1 MTLTETR
8 SLETYRLKIQ
18 KKSQSSRDQ
27 FENALKKYQAFC
39 KQDPEKRIADL
50 KASPE
55 SASLDEIQ
63 NYYNFL
69 TNHPRT
75 NKIYTQQLAKFF
87 RYMGI
92 KVSNELIKE
101 EVDFVKIPQEE
112 LHPVTIDEIKTILDA
127 CLYRKKALF
136 LTQLSSGIR
145 IGELVQLRKKHL
157 TFIPEAQIYQIKIP
171 TTIAKFQ
178 KARTTFCSKEA
189 TKALQMNLRNKND
202 EDLVFGT
209 CDDSYTAKHV
219 EIDYLRTIKK
229 RVGLDKKYESNG
241 HGEIGTHSFR
251 AFFITQLSRHDRDL
265 AYLLAGQ
272 KGYLLQYDRLSDQ
285 DKLELYKKYESDLLI
300 YDDSKKEKK
309 IEELKLMNSK
319 YEELLQKSEE
329 LNRQKDLLLDRF
341 IQEKTY
347 PVN

>member
-18 KKSQSSRDQ
+18 KKSKSAREQ
-27 FENALKKYQAFC
+27 FENAYKKYTLFC
-39 KQDPEKRIADL
+39 NNPEQRITTL
-50 KASPE
+50 KSSPE

-63 NYYNFL
+63 NFYNFL

-101 EVDFVKIPQEE
+101 EVDFVKVPQEE
-112 LHPVTIDEIKTILDA
+112 LHPLNIEEIRTILA
-127 CLYRKKALF
+127 SCVYHKKALF

-157 TFIPEAQIYQIKIP
+157 TFIPEAQIFMIKIP

-178 KARTTFCSKEA
+178 KARTTFVSIEA
-189 TKALQMNLRNKND
+189 TKALQMILRGKQD
-202 EDLVFGT
+202 EDLIFAT
-209 CDDSYTAKHV
+209 NEDPDTAKKA
-219 EIDYLRTIKK
+219 EIAYLNNIKD
-229 RVGLDKKYESNG
+229 RVGLNKKYESN
-241 HGEIGTHSFR
+241 HTDLIGTHSFR
-251 AFFITQLSRHDRDL
+251 AFFITQLSRHDPNL
-265 AYLLAGQ
+265 AKLLAGQ

-285 DKLELYKKYESDLLI
+285 DKLELYKKFESDLLVF
-300 YDDSKKEKK
+300 DDTKKDNK
-309 IEELKLMNSK
+309 IME
-319 YEELLQKSEE
+319 LQKVNSLYQEA
-329 LNRQKDLLLDRF
+329 LKAKDEAIQQRDTILDLIKNGF
-341 IQEKTY
+341 VIKS
-347 PVN
+347 